1 MGGERARGWRPH
13 AGLAGDAH
21 GLGLWD
27 RPGGHAA
34 GSGGENVTRRHPR
47 QQSVAS
53 GLGRR
58 FVERL
63 AQGVMVDRTAKQNRW
78 GPLKVVRAPEGL
90 RGRRMP

>member
-1 MGGERARGWRPH
+1 MRRPTTH
-13 AGLAGDAH
+13 
-21 GLGLWD
+21 
-27 RPGGHAA
+27 R
-34 GSGGENVTRRHPR
+34 
-47 QQSVAS
+47 SVAS

-90 RGRRMP
+90 RGRRTDG